1 MINQILKCVPHP
13 FSEICREMTDGVQI
27 ENNYMESFM
36 KKSRKLFLVPS
47 DKILYVL
54 STGFYLVRLLFFN
67 LIIISIF
74 I

>member
-47 DKILYVL
+47 DTIL
-54 STGFYLVRLLFFN
+54 
-67 LIIISIF
+67 
-74 I
+74 